1 MPRRAPNDSGMAQ
14 ITQEIPRD
22 AWRSYFDD
30 LSRGLGTVE
39 ATLEVDGPEIG
50 AQIEAEH
57 LALSGVTY
65 DGGDD
70 IFVIGLDAPG
80 GDPEELERVIDH
92 PQRIFVEGQFPEEGM
107 AIAIEDA
114 EGNRTI
120 VTLDRPPE
128 LPPATD

>member
-1 MPRRAPNDSGMAQ
+1 MSR
-14 ITQEIPRD
+14 ITHEIPRD
-22 AWRSYFDD
+22 AWGSYFDD

-39 ATLEVDGPEIG
+39 ATVEVDGPGIG

-65 DGGDD
+65 DRGDD

-92 PQRIFVEGQFPEEGM
+92 PQRIFVEGEFPNAGM

-120 VTLDRPPE
+120 VTLEPPPE
-128 LPPATD
+128 LPPAAD

>member
-1 MPRRAPNDSGMAQ
+1 MSQ
-14 ITQEIPRD
+14 ITQEVPRD
-22 AWRSYFDD
+22 GWRSFFDD
-30 LSRGLGTVE
+30 LSRGLKTVE
-39 ATLEVDGPEIG
+39 ATVEVDGPEIG

-57 LALSGVTY
+57 LVLTGVSY
-65 DGGDD
+65 DSGDD

-92 PQRIFVEGQFPEEGM
+92 PQRIFVEGEFPESGM

-114 EGNRTI
+114 GGNRTI
-120 VTLDRPPE
+120 VTLERPPE